1 MTGGRDCS
9 GFKLTGCDEGL
20 ATEYGKEKC
29 WAKSKVSVLCHY
41 MDGGIL
47 TFPGTGSDSRI
58 YIHVFLALF
67 VKLRIRTSS
76 TLSLSGGPAQGW
88 L

>member
-1 MTGGRDCS
+1 MTGGRDCQ
-9 GFKLTGCDEGL
+9 GFRLTGCDEGL
-20 ATEYGKEKC
+20 ATEYEKEIC
-29 WAKSKVSVLCHY
+29 WAKSKVSGLCYY

-58 YIHVFLALF
+58 YIRVFLVLF
-67 VKLRIRTSS
+67 VKPRIRTSS
-76 TLSLSGGPAQGW
+76 SLSLSGGSTQGW